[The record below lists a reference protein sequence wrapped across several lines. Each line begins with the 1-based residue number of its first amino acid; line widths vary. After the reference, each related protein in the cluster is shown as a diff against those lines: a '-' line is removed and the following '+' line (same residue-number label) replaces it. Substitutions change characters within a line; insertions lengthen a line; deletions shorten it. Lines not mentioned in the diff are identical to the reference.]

1 MQFPNAYKGVKK
13 IYIAE
18 LLMLFAAVAA
28 IVMIVMMVV
37 GGAGENL
44 DANQMQLS
52 DTQAGVVG
60 GLTIVVSL
68 LAIVGFILMLV
79 GVINAKKDDDNFK
92 VALYAI
98 LLGIV
103 ISGINAGV
111 RNSYPKVESWLT
123 LATSICSLFST
134 YFILGGI
141 GSLAERMGD
150 GKVKTLADKAR
161 NVLCFTF
168 AASYLLKLIPEFIPD
183 KTVSAV
189 VSAVGGALE
198 IISYGFFLVVL
209 SKGKRMLAA

>member
-18 LLMLFAAVAA
+18 LLMLFVAAAA
-28 IVMIVMMVV
+28 IVMIVMMVA

-44 DANQMQLS
+44 DTNQMKLS

-60 GLTIVVSL
+60 GLAIVVSL

-98 LLGIV
+98 LLGIA
-103 ISGINAGV
+103 ISVVNALV
-111 RNSYPKVESWLT
+111 KNQYPASEHWLT

-134 YFILGGI
+134 YFILSGI

-150 GKVKTLADKAR
+150 GKVKALADKAR

-168 AASYLLKLIPEFIPD
+168 AASYILKLIPEFIPD
-183 KTVSAV
+183 RTVSTVISVLGAV
-189 VSAVGGALE
+189 LE
-198 IISYGFFLVVL
+198 VVSYGFFLVVL